1 MARGSIVFSRPFLDC
16 LCHFFSLPAL
26 ALICWND
33 SPHIRGTN
41 RMPSASLSLSSLY
54 PHSPPTPSITPQPLS
69 GKSTEPQAKGGAA
82 SVVWGQ
88 GSMSAIWMSDIIT
101 AKNQQRTL
109 SNTLHPHPQ
118 RLKLVPFVCFFV
130 EGWKTNLQVQF
141 QKQQKMYQRFSRF
154 SRSGILHLW
163 RKKIFPAN
171 IHHLWRTTTDKNQ
184 RIDDTFRTFP
194 LPFFPH

>member
-88 GSMSAIWMSDIIT
+88 GSMSAIWMNDIIT

-118 RLKLVPFVCFFV
+118 RLKLVNLSLSLLFVFLLKAEKQIFKYNFRSNKRCISNFV
-130 EGWKTNLQVQF
+130 GFPELAYYTF
-141 QKQQKMYQRFSRF
+141 A
-154 SRSGILHLW
+154 W
-163 RKKIFPAN
+163 RKKKFPAI
-171 IHHLWRTTTDKNQ
+171 IHHLWRTTTDKNKE
-184 RIDDTFRTFP
+184 
-194 LPFFPH
+194 